1 VVTQEPTGLEGDERI
16 TGTRRVV
23 LALAL
28 IGFVGI
34 NLRSVLLATPPI
46 LPQAQHDLGL
56 SYTAVG
62 LLTSLPTLVMGG
74 LALPA
79 GLVAGRVGAPRAVTL
94 GLLLLAVGAL
104 VRGVWVA
111 ALPLYLFTFVVGL
124 GVTLAQT
131 AIPVLIRQWFPTRIG
146 FVSALYT
153 DGLVLGEALGAALTA
168 SVLLAVLGARA
179 WSATFVLWSLPVFL
193 ALVLWLWLAP
203 PAAATVP
210 HQPSVA
216 PEQAASSK
224 PRARPARVSAWRLG
238 GLLGGASLI
247 FFAMNTWIP
256 SYNKALGIA
265 SATPLTLAV
274 LNAIQLPV
282 GLALTGFAQRLAGR
296 RWPLVLA
303 GVVCVFAI
311 VGMLATPSALQPVWV
326 ALVGVGTCGVFVL
339 AIALPPLLATREEV
353 ARLTGATLSLSY
365 TTAFIGPFIGGAL
378 WDLFGIP
385 QLAFAPVVVAGVAMI
400 VLAVSL
406 PSRLS
411 VLSARVASASFAR
424 DASYA
429 AAPSDTS
436 SLAE

>member
-1 VVTQEPTGLEGDERI
+1 MVTQEPTGLEGDERI
-16 TGTRRVV
+16 TDARRVV

-46 LPQAQHDLGL
+46 LPRAQHDLGL

-74 LALPA
+74 VALPA
-79 GLVAGRVGAPRAVTL
+79 GLVAGRVGASRAVTL

-104 VRGVWVA
+104 LRGIWVA
-111 ALPLYLFTFVVGL
+111 ALPLYIFTFVLGL

-146 FVSALYT
+146 FVAALYT

-168 SVLLAVLGARA
+168 SVVLAVLGASA
-179 WSATFVLWSLPVFL
+179 WSATFVIWSLPVFL

-210 HQPSVA
+210 RQPSVA
-216 PEQAASSK
+216 PGKTASSE
-224 PRARPARVSAWRLG
+224 PRARPSRVSAWRLG
-238 GLLGGASLI
+238 ALLGGASLI

-256 SYNKALGIA
+256 SYNKALGIS

-303 GVVCVFAI
+303 SVVCVFAI
-311 VGMLATPSALQPVWV
+311 VGMLATPSALQTVWV
-326 ALVGVGTCGVFVL
+326 ALLGAGTCCIFVL
-339 AIALPPLLATREEV
+339 GIALPPLLAAREDV
-353 ARLTGATLSLSY
+353 ARMTGATLSLGY
-365 TTAFIGPFIGGAL
+365 TTAFIGPFLGGAL
-378 WDLFGIP
+378 WDLFGAP
-385 QLAFAPVVVAGVAMI
+385 QLAFAPVAVAGVAMI
-400 VLAVSL
+400 VLAASL
-406 PSRLS
+406 PSHLS
-411 VLSARVASASFAR
+411 FLSARVASASFSR
-424 DASYA
+424 DGSYA
-429 AAPSDTS
+429 DMPSDTS
-436 SLAE
+436 SLAD

>member
-1 VVTQEPTGLEGDERI
+1 MVTQEPAGLESDERI

-23 LALAL
+23 LALTL
-28 IGFVGI
+28 IGFVGV

-46 LPQAQHDLGL
+46 LPQVQHDLGL

-74 LALPA
+74 LALAA
-79 GLVAGRVGAPRAVTL
+79 GLVAGRVGARRAVTL

-104 VRGVWVA
+104 LRGVWVA
-111 ALPLYLFTFVVGL
+111 ALPLYTFTFLLGL

-131 AIPVLIRQWFPTRIG
+131 AIPVLIRQWFPTSIG

-168 SVLLAVLGARA
+168 SVVLAVLGANA
-179 WSATFVLWSLPVFL
+179 WPATFVFWSLPAFL

-210 HQPSVA
+210 RQPSVA
-216 PEQAASSK
+216 PGRAAS
-224 PRARPARVSAWRLG
+224 PQPHARPFRVSAWRLG

-256 SYNKALGIA
+256 SYNKALGIS
-265 SATPLTLAV
+265 SATPLSLAV
-274 LNAIQLPV
+274 LNAVQLPV
-282 GLALTGFAQRLAGR
+282 GLTLTGFAERLAGR

-303 GVVCVFAI
+303 GVVCVIAI
-311 VGMLATPSALQPVWV
+311 VGMLATPTALQTVWV
-326 ALVGVGTCGVFVL
+326 ALSGIGSSCVFVL
-339 AIALPPLLATREEV
+339 GIALPPLLATREEV

-365 TTAFIGPFIGGAL
+365 TTAFLGPLVGGAL
-378 WDLFGIP
+378 WDLFGVP
-385 QLAFAPVVVAGVAMI
+385 QLVFAPVAVAGVAMI
-400 VLAVSL
+400 VLAASL
-406 PSRLS
+406 PTRRSFLS
-411 VLSARVASASFAR
+411 VRAASASFSR
-424 DASYA
+424 HASSA
-429 AAPSDTS
+429 ATPSDRS
-436 SLAE
+436 

>member
-1 VVTQEPTGLEGDERI
+1 VTQEPTGLESDERI
-16 TGTRRVV
+16 TDTRRVV

-46 LPQAQHDLGL
+46 LPLAQHALGL

-62 LLTSLPTLVMGG
+62 LLSSLPTLVMGG

-79 GLVAGRVGAPRAVTL
+79 GLVAGRVGARRAVTL
-94 GLLLLAVGAL
+94 GLLVLAVGAL
-104 VRGVWVA
+104 LRGVWVA
-111 ALPLYLFTFVVGL
+111 ALSLYAFTFVLGI

-153 DGLVLGEALGAALTA
+153 DGLVFGEALGAGLTA
-168 SVLLAVLGARA
+168 SVVLALLGSNA
-179 WSATFVLWSLPVFL
+179 WPATFIFWSLPVFL

-203 PAAATVP
+203 PAAATAP
-210 HQPSVA
+210 RHPAVA
-216 PEQAASSK
+216 PRQASTSSESHAK
-224 PRARPARVSAWRLG
+224 PSRVSAWRLG

-256 SYNKALGIA
+256 SYNKALGIS
-265 SATPLTLAV
+265 SATPLSLAI
-274 LNAIQLPV
+274 LNSIQLPV

-296 RWPLVLA
+296 RWPLVFA
-303 GVVCVFAI
+303 GVVSVFAI
-311 VGMLATPSALQPVWV
+311 VGMLATPAALQPVWV
-326 ALVGVGTCGVFVL
+326 ALLGVGPGCVFVL
-339 AIALPPLLATREEV
+339 AIALPPLLATREDV

-365 TTAFIGPFIGGAL
+365 TIAFIGPFVGGAL
-378 WDLFGIP
+378 WDLFGVP
-385 QLAFAPVVVAGVAMI
+385 QLAFVPVAVAGVAMI
-400 VLAVSL
+400 VLGASL

-411 VLSARVASASFAR
+411 LLSARVASASFSH
-424 DASYA
+424 D
-429 AAPSDTS
+429 
-436 SLAE
+436 E